1 MSFLIEKVF
10 RFWFLIECIVLLNS
24 CEDFV
29 LFNSQSTLPGYSLL
43 TISQLNEPG
52 IRALLIQ
59 TYNDLGGLRAAGSW
73 TTGNICFSTSSTIGN
88 GNIFLSIGGTQQT
101 VFGNGVDIN
110 GVFNIGEIFQFRDDG
125 STRTTLNDLTAW
137 TTRTCASFDDNPGI
151 FGKNCGINNQQT
163 ITQPGVYSYTYS
175 SNEGP
180 GTYTSNRAKYRIR
193 FTISGFTCYAPT
205 ITVKTFMGDYGN
217 PSNTNADAE
226 EILTTY
232 IFDVSDVSSIVEVDR
247 CGDTNDFC
255 DSTSRPGSSC
265 NIAGIQGT
273 GCSRYVSCPQYYT
286 PVSSWSSGS
295 VREFIVSNGA
305 EVHDLADNNCGTD
318 TMNIE
323 FILSCATELVQITNG
338 NNAYTS

>member
-1 MSFLIEKVF
+1 MSHLQKTFI
-10 RFWFLIECIVLLNS
+10 IVLILCVIIVDS

-29 LFNSQSTLPGYSLL
+29 LFNAQWTLPGYSLL

-59 TYNDLGGLRAAGSW
+59 TYNDLGGLRSVGTWS
-73 TTGNICFSTSSTIGN
+73 TGNLCFSTSSAIGN
-88 GNIFLSIGGTQQT
+88 GTIFLSIGGTHQT
-101 VFGNGVDIN
+101 VFGNDIN
-110 GVFNIGEIFQFRDDG
+110 IHGWFNTGLIYQFRIGDTG
-125 STRTTLNDLTAW
+125 STRTTLNDLATW
-137 TTRTCASFDDNPGI
+137 TTDTCIRLASNPGI

-163 ITQPGVYSYTYS
+163 LTKPGVYSYTYS
-175 SNEGP
+175 SSEGP

-232 IFDVSDVSSIVEVDR
+232 IFDVNNVSSIVEVDR

-265 NIAGIQGT
+265 NIVGTQG
-273 GCSRYVSCPQYYT
+273 GNCSRYVSCPQYYT
-286 PVSSWSSGS
+286 PVNSWPSGS
-295 VREFIVSNGA
+295 IREFIVSNGA
-305 EVHDLADNNCGTD
+305 DVHDLTANNCGTD